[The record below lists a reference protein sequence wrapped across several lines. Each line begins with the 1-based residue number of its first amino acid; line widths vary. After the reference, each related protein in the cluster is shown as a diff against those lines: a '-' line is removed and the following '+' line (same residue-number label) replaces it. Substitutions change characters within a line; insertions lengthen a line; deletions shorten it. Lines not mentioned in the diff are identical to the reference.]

1 MAPESLSLFVA
12 FTAGLLSFLS
22 PCVLPLVPSYVTF
35 ITGMGLDD
43 VSRARRT
50 ALVHALLFVLGFTFI
65 FVALGAGASAFGQLL
80 REYRVWIARVGG
92 VLMVLMGLWM
102 LDVIRIGALQQERR
116 MHLSDK
122 PLGYLGTVVVGI
134 AFGAGWTPCLGPT
147 LGAILLLAANESEL
161 TKGITLLIAYSLGL
175 AVPFLLSALLLD
187 RFLGFFQSFKHNIG
201 RVNRIAG
208 ILLVIVGILMFTGWF
223 ERLAAWL
230 QPLTPAFLVE
240 RI

>member
-1 MAPESLSLFVA
+1 VAPESLTVLVA

-50 ALVHALLFVLGFTFI
+50 ALLHSVLFVLGFTFI

-92 VLMVLMGLWM
+92 VMMVLMGLWM
-102 LDVIRIGALQQERR
+102 LDVIKVGALQQERR
-116 MHLSDK
+116 FHLSDK
-122 PLGYLGTVVVGI
+122 PLGYLGTVFVGI

-147 LGAILLLAANESEL
+147 LGAILLLAANETEL
-161 TKGITLLIAYSLGL
+161 AKGVGLLTAYSMGL
-175 AVPFLLSALLLD
+175 AVPFLLSALAIE
-187 RFLGFFQSFKHNIG
+187 RFLGFFQKFKHNIG
-201 RVNRIAG
+201 RVNRLAG
-208 ILLVIVGILMFTGWF
+208 ILLVIVGLLMFTGWF

-240 RI
+240 RL

>member
-12 FTAGLLSFLS
+12 FSAGLLSFLS

-102 LDVIRIGALQQERR
+102 LGVIRIGALQQERR

-161 TKGITLLIAYSLGL
+161 AKGIALLIAYSLGL

-187 RFLGFFQSFKHNIG
+187 RFLGFFQKFKHNIG

-208 ILLVIVGILMFTGWF
+208 ILLVLVGILMFTGWF

>member
-1 MAPESLSLFVA
+1 MAPESLTVLVA

-50 ALVHALLFVLGFTFI
+50 ALVHALLFVLGFSFI
-65 FVALGAGASAFGQLL
+65 FVALGAGASVFGQLL
-80 REYRVWIARVGG
+80 REYRVWIARIGG

-102 LDVIRIGALQQERR
+102 LDVLRIGALQQERR
-116 MHLSDK
+116 FHLSDK
-122 PLGYLGTVVVGI
+122 PLGYLGTVLVGI

-161 TKGITLLIAYSLGL
+161 GKGITLLSFYSAGL
-175 AVPFLLSALLLD
+175 AVPFLVSALALEK
-187 RFLGFFQSFKHNIG
+187 FLSFFQSFRHNIG
-201 RVNRIAG
+201 KVNRIAG
-208 ILLVIVGILMFTGWF
+208 ILLIVVGVLMFTGLF
-223 ERLAAWL
+223 ERLAAVL

-240 RI
+240 RL

>member
-1 MAPESLSLFVA
+1 MAPESLTILVA

-50 ALVHALLFVLGFTFI
+50 ALVHAFLFVLGFTFI
-65 FVALGAGASAFGQLL
+65 FVALGAGASVFGQLL
-80 REYRVWIARVGG
+80 REYRVWIARIGG

-102 LDVIRIGALQQERR
+102 LDVIRFGALQQERR
-116 MHLSDK
+116 VQLSDK
-122 PLGYLGTVVVGI
+122 PIGYLGTVLVGV

-161 TKGITLLIAYSLGL
+161 GKGITLLTFYSMGL
-175 AVPFLLSALLLD
+175 AVPFLLSALALEK
-187 RFLGFFQSFKHNIG
+187 FLGFFQKFRHNLG

-208 ILLVIVGILMFTGWF
+208 ILLIVVGILMFTGLF
-223 ERLAAWL
+223 ERLAAFL
-230 QPLTPAFLVE
+230 QPFTPEFLVE